1 MALPRAIHFLLTFN
15 DGNFDILI
23 RATDYYKFA
32 IVLIALIGLLFQ
44 IPVGVLAV
52 TRLGIISARQL
63 AKNRGYVIL
72 AHRGGRRGGHPDA
85 GSGDDAHRDGALLVL
100 FELSVLLARIFERR
114 RASGR
119 AGRALGPRR
128 RPVPILDSMLF
139 DLRGRGRRRTVQVI
153 YLALALLMGGG
164 LVLFGIG
171 GGTNGGL
178 FDAIGG
184 NGSSN
189 TSTDTV
195 FKKRLA
201 AYERQLKVNPQDTA
215 ALLGLTKLHFGNAST
230 GENFNQTQGAYTA
243 KGLAELRQASAAWQR
258 YLATNPRKPD
268 PNTANLMVQAY
279 GPAGLK
285 QYDKAVTALE
295 TVIASRKETREPLRP
310 ARDPGRRRQAGPQGD
325 AGRGQGPRPRAQE
338 GPQAA
343 QVGDRPPEEPAQRSS
358 SRPSLRAADQN
369 APLPFGAAPL

>member
-1 MALPRAIHFLLTFN
+1 
-15 DGNFDILI
+15 
-23 RATDYYKFA
+23 
-32 IVLIALIGLLFQ
+32 
-44 IPVGVLAV
+44 
-52 TRLGIISARQL
+52 
-63 AKNRGYVIL
+63 
-72 AHRGGRRGGHPDA
+72 
-85 GSGDDAHRDGALLVL
+85 
-100 FELSVLLARIFERR
+100 
-114 RASGR
+114 
-119 AGRALGPRR
+119 
-128 RPVPILDSMLF
+128 MLF

-195 FKKRLA
+195 FKTRLA

-243 KGLAELRQASAAWQR
+243 KGLAELRLASAAWQR
-258 YLATNPRKPD
+258 YLATNPAKPD
-268 PNTANLMVQAY
+268 PNTANLMVQTY

-285 QYDKAVTALE
+285 QYDQAVTAME
-295 TVIASRKETREPLRP
+295 AVIASRKETANLYAQLAILAAGAKQDRKATLAEAKAIALAPQKDRKQLKSEI
-310 ARDPGRRRQAGPQGD
+310 DLQKSQLNVQQPGQSQSG
-325 AGRGQGPRPRAQE
+325 
-338 GPQAA
+338 
-343 QVGDRPPEEPAQRSS
+343 
-358 SRPSLRAADQN
+358 
-369 APLPFGAAPL
+369 